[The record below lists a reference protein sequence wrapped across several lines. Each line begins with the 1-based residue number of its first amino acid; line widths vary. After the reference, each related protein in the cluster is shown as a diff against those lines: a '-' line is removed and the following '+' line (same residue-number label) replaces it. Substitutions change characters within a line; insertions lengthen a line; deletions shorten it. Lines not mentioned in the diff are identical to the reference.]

1 MPSIDQ
7 KIGSELPGDEVANTA
22 AQTAEFPQLRLPN
35 QEIADSGIVRLG
47 NGMITATFPELRL
60 PSQEIADRGI
70 VRLGNGMITA
80 TFPRNSAR
88 KRRAPRS

>member
-1 MPSIDQ
+1 MAKVD
-7 KIGSELPGDEVANTA
+7 KRIGSELPGDDTA
-22 AQTAEFPQLRLPN
+22 SKFPQLRLPN
-35 QEIADSGIVRLG
+35 QKIADSGIVRLG

-80 TFPRNSAR
+80 TFPRNPAR